1 MIDEINTCLE
11 ETPFRCFCATFK
23 RAKNNLQKDIA
34 LFIYR
39 RRIWPA
45 SIIDHFLNWR
55 RIAAVIF
62 PATRLIPG
70 TYDEVVIKVLYRSK
84 DARRKMRMIQLDI
97 KSIFEEIIHEQLE
110 VASPNVKMPAIRPI
124 RLVPLPENP
133 RDWYE

>member
-23 RAKNNLQKDIA
+23 CAENNLRKDTA

-55 RIAAVIF
+55 RIATIIIPV
-62 PATRLIPG
+62 TRLIPG
-70 TYDEVVIKVLYRSK
+70 TYDEVVVKILYRSK
-84 DARRKMRMIQLDI
+84 DARKRMRMIQLDI
-97 KSIFEEIIHEQLE
+97 KSIFESILFEHLE
-110 VASPNVKMPAIRPI
+110 VASPNAKMPTIRPI

-133 RDWYE
+133 RAWYE